1 MNDDETTCPQCA
13 ETIKAAAK
21 VCKHCGYR
29 IDVADI
35 AADLPANDPQTNGP
49 LHSPMQFKPWYA
61 VAGVAGLIAVVG
73 GGVWFTD
80 QLGERMRTDNPAVEA
95 TGIAYMKKNL
105 VDPNSA
111 QFTEI
116 YSNDHCV
123 TGKVN
128 AKNSFG
134 GYVGAVDFYYDARK
148 RSGRA
153 SDSKLA
159 LSLVGT
165 DAFDSESK
173 DRKSFDHETSVCIT
187 SEAEVAARDTQAA
200 KMVADWNAKQNTK

>member
-1 MNDDETTCPQCA
+1 MNGDEATCPQCA
-13 ETIKAAAK
+13 EAIKAAAK

-29 IDVADI
+29 IGGEDN
-35 AADLPANDPQTNGP
+35 AADPPANDSQTNGP
-49 LHSPMQFKPWYA
+49 LHTPMHFKPWYA

-80 QLGERMRTDNPAVEA
+80 QLGDRMRTGSPAVEA
-95 TGIAYMKKNL
+95 TGIAYIKKDL
-105 VDPNSA
+105 VDPGSA
-111 QFTEI
+111 QFTEL

-134 GYVGAVDFYYDARK
+134 GYVGAADFYYDARK
-148 RSGRA
+148 KSGRT
-153 SDSKLA
+153 SDGKLA

-173 DRKSFDHETSVCIT
+173 DRQAFDHETSVCVN
-187 SEAEVAARDTQAA
+187 SEAEVAARDAQAA
-200 KMVADWNAKQNTK
+200 KMVAGWKAKQNAQ